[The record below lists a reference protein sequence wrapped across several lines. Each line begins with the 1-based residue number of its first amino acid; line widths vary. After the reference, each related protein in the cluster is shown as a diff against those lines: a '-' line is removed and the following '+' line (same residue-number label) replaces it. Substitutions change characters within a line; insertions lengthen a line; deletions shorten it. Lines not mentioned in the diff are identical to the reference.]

1 LNAEK
6 FIADRIARSEQ
17 NKGNISRP
25 IVKIGVTGIAIGV
38 AVMLL
43 TVSIVLG
50 FKKEIVKKIT
60 GLTTD
65 IVISNVNINASNEPE
80 PLVISK
86 DSLAAIQGFPGIKHL
101 QRTAFKNGLLKT
113 EKENEGVLLKGVDS
127 AYDFSFLQ
135 AHLQSGSL
143 LHFSDSA
150 ASRDLLL
157 SAELARKLGIQ
168 LNDRLMVY
176 FLIQYEKLDSLTGET
191 MVVTDQASRRLKVSG
206 IFETGF
212 SDYDRQ
218 LGIVDLR
225 LLQVLNHWSPDLCGS
240 YEIQVQDFEKVEEGL
255 EAVQEYLGYN
265 YNVRSV
271 REIYSNIFVWLDK
284 LDINGIIVV
293 VLMILVATINMVTAL
308 LILMLERANM
318 VGLVKAFGMSN
329 RSVRQVFLK
338 ISFRLVGR
346 GMLFGNATGLF
357 LCWLQYQFHLVGLD
371 ANTYYVKYVAI
382 EWNWTYILLLNAG
395 TLVACALML
404 FLPTLILTKMTPVK
418 TLKFD

>member
-6 FIADRIARSEQ
+6 FIADRISRPEQ

-25 IVKIGVTGIAIGV
+25 IVKIGIAGIGIGV

-50 FKKEIVKKIT
+50 FKREITRKIT

-80 PLVISK
+80 PLVISEDTLK
-86 DSLAAIQGFPGIKHL
+86 KIRSFNFVKQL

-113 EKENEGVLLKGVDS
+113 DKENEGVLLKGVERD
-127 AYDFSFLQ
+127 YDFSFLQ
-135 AHLQSGSL
+135 EHLQSGVL
-143 LHFSDSA
+143 PQFNDSA
-150 ASRDLLL
+150 ASKDLML
-157 SAELARKLGIQ
+157 SVELARKLNIH

-176 FLIQYEKLDSLTGET
+176 FLVQYQKIDSLTGE
-191 MVVTDQASRRLKVSG
+191 VIVLTDQASRRFKVCG
-206 IFETGF
+206 IFDTGF
-212 SDYDRQ
+212 SDYDQQ

-225 LLQVLNHWSPDLCGS
+225 MLQVLNHWPAQMAGS
-240 YEIQVQDFEKVEEGL
+240 YEIRVDEFKKLEDNLSTLQD
-255 EAVQEYLGYN
+255 YLGYN
-265 YNVRSV
+265 YNIRSV
-271 REIYSNIFVWLDK
+271 REIYSNIFIWLEK

-318 VGLVKAFGMSN
+318 VGLIKAFGMSN
-329 RSVRQVFLK
+329 QSVRSIFLK
-338 ISFRLVGR
+338 ISFRLVGK
-346 GMLFGNATGLF
+346 GMLFGNAAGLT
-357 LCWLQYQFHLVGLD
+357 LCWLQDRFHLVGLD
-371 ANTYYVKYVAI
+371 ASTYYVQYVAI
-382 EWNWTYILLLNAG
+382 EWNWLYILLINAG
-395 TLVACALML
+395 TLAACGLML
-404 FLPTLILTKMTPVK
+404 FLPTLLLTKLTPVK

>member
-1 LNAEK
+1 
-6 FIADRIARSEQ
+6 
-17 NKGNISRP
+17 
-25 IVKIGVTGIAIGV
+25 
-38 AVMLL
+38 MLL

-50 FKKEIVKKIT
+50 FKREIVRKIT

-80 PLVISK
+80 PVVIAE
-86 DSLAAIQGFPGIKHL
+86 DSLKQIQALPQIKHI

-113 EKENEGVLLKGVDS
+113 EMENEGVLLKGIEQG
-127 AYDFSFLQ
+127 YDFSFLKE
-135 AHLQSGSL
+135 HLQSGSL
-143 LHFSDSA
+143 LQFNDTA

-157 SAELARKLGIQ
+157 SAELARKLGIS
-168 LNDRLMVY
+168 LNDKLMVY
-176 FLIQYEKLDSLTGET
+176 FLIQYERVDSLSGD
-191 MVVTDQASRRLKVSG
+191 VILVTDQASRRLRVCG

-225 LLQVLNHWSPDLCGS
+225 LLQVLNHWTPDMCGT
-240 YEIQVQDFEKVEEGL
+240 YEIHVKDFNKLDEGLTAVQD
-255 EAVQEYLGYN
+255 YLGYD

-284 LDINGIIVV
+284 LDINGVIVI

-329 RSVRQVFLK
+329 QSVRRVFLN
-338 ISFRLVGR
+338 ISFRLVGK
-346 GMLFGNATGLF
+346 GMLFGNLAGLL
-357 LCWLQYQFHLVGLD
+357 LCWLQDQFHLVGLD
-371 ANTYYVKYVAI
+371 ASTYYVKYVAI
-382 EWNWTYILLLNAG
+382 AWNWPYILILNIG
-395 TLVACALML
+395 TVVACGLML
-404 FLPTLILTKMTPVK
+404 FLPTLLLTKLTPVK

>member
-6 FIADRIARSEQ
+6 FIADRISRPEQ

-25 IVKIGVTGIAIGV
+25 IVKIGIAGIGIGV

-50 FKKEIVKKIT
+50 FKREITRKIT

-80 PLVISK
+80 PLVISEDTLNK
-86 DSLAAIQGFPGIKHL
+86 IRSFNFVKQL

-113 EKENEGVLLKGVDS
+113 DRENEGVLLKGVERD
-127 AYDFSFLQ
+127 YDFSFLQ
-135 AHLQSGSL
+135 EHLQSGVL
-143 LHFSDSA
+143 PQFNDSA
-150 ASRDLLL
+150 ASKDLML
-157 SAELARKLGIQ
+157 SVELARKLNIH

-176 FLIQYEKLDSLTGET
+176 FLIQYQKVDSLTGEVI
-191 MVVTDQASRRLKVSG
+191 VVTDQASRRFKVCG
-206 IFETGF
+206 IFDTGF
-212 SDYDRQ
+212 SDYDQQ

-225 LLQVLNHWSPDLCGS
+225 MLQVLNHWPAQMAGS
-240 YEIQVQDFEKVEEGL
+240 YEIRVDEFKKLEDNLSTLQD
-255 EAVQEYLGYN
+255 YLGYN
-265 YNVRSV
+265 YNIRSV
-271 REIYSNIFVWLDK
+271 REIYSNIFIWLEK

-318 VGLVKAFGMSN
+318 VGLIKAFGMSN
-329 RSVRQVFLK
+329 QSVRSIFLK
-338 ISFRLVGR
+338 ISFRLVGK
-346 GMLFGNATGLF
+346 GMLFGNAAGLT
-357 LCWLQYQFHLVGLD
+357 LCWLQDRFHLVGLD
-371 ANTYYVKYVAI
+371 ASTYYVQYVAI
-382 EWNWTYILLLNAG
+382 EWNWLYILLINAG
-395 TLVACALML
+395 TLAACGLML
-404 FLPTLILTKMTPVK
+404 FLPTLLLTKLTPVK

>member
-1 LNAEK
+1 LNAER

-50 FKKEIVKKIT
+50 FKKEIVRKIA
-60 GLTTD
+60 GLTAD

-86 DSLAAIQGFPGIKHL
+86 DSLATIQGFAGIKHL

-135 AHLQSGSL
+135 AHLQAGSL

-176 FLIQYEKLDSLTGET
+176 FLIQYEKLDSLTGES

-225 LLQVLNHWSPDLCGS
+225 LLQVLNHWSPELCGS
-240 YEIQVQDFEKVEEGL
+240 YEIQVQDFEKVDEGL

-271 REIYSNIFVWLDK
+271 RDIYSNIFVWLDK
-284 LDINGIIVV
+284 LDINGVIVV

-329 RSVRQVFLK
+329 RSVRRIFLK

-346 GMLFGNATGLF
+346 GMLIGNAVGLF
-357 LCWLQYQFHLVGLD
+357 LCWLQYHFHLVGLD
-371 ANTYYVKYVAI
+371 ASTYYVKYVAI

-395 TLVACALML
+395 TVVACALML